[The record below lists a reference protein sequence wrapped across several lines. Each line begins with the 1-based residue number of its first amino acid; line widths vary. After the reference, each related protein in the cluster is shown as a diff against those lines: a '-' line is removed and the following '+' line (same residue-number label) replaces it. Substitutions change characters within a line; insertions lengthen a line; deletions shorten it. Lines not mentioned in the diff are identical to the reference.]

1 LDPDAYQE
9 SERALRVLL
18 KKKPPPKVPEKKFNI
33 HRGKVE

>member
-1 LDPDAYQE
+1 
-9 SERALRVLL
+9 VLL